1 MKKYLAMLLAC
12 AMIFAFA
19 AGCAKQNPA
28 NSDEPTATNA
38 PTDVEATPVQN
49 TELVTDG
56 NEPKML
62 TFVKKE
68 GTQTVISSILCAL
81 LGIFLGYLILVCINA
96 ENAGKAMA
104 TILKNFGYYTSPEKQ
119 LYYFGSTLVKSVP
132 LIMCGLSVMF
142 AYKAGLFNI
151 GVGGQYCIG
160 ICFSLYAA
168 LVWQLPWYACI
179 IVAALMGALWGALS
193 GLFKAL
199 FNVNEVITSIMMN
212 WIGMNCANL
221 LVLSVKKMLAS
232 DGARSLALD
241 AGNPSAIMPRLGLDK
256 LYVYLNI
263 GIFIAAIIAVIVW
276 FVMSKTTFGYE
287 LRACGLNRDGA
298 IYAGINAKRNIVL
311 SVVIAGAL
319 AGLGGG
325 LCYLAGGVQ
334 YTTEQ
339 TILSMGFDGI
349 SVALLAN
356 SHPIGCIF
364 SAIFISYLK
373 LGGIAMQSQGYA
385 TEATDIVTAVIIYLA
400 AFSLLLRIKLSSVFN
415 GKKKEVA

>member
-1 MKKYLAMLLAC
+1 MKEKLSAFYAKDSTQKVVASLLSILIGLVVGSLVILIVGLTSKSISTKGAWEGIRL
-12 AMIFAFA
+12 IFA
-19 AGCAKQNPA
+19 
-28 NSDEPTATNA
+28 
-38 PTDVEATPVQN
+38 
-49 TELVTDG
+49 
-56 NEPKML
+56 
-62 TFVKKE
+62 
-68 GTQTVISSILCAL
+68 
-81 LGIFLGYLILVCINA
+81 GIFSTGRDASGALSWGFNPTSVGNMLFR
-96 ENAGKAMA
+96 A
-104 TILKNFGYYTSPEKQ
+104 T
-119 LYYFGSTLVKSVP
+119 P
-132 LIMCGLSVMF
+132 LIMTGLSIAV
-142 AYKAGLFNI
+142 AYKTGLFNI
-151 GVGGQYCIG
+151 GAPGQYTIGAMAALFFALVIKAPWYVCVLMSIVGGAI
-160 ICFSLYAA
+160 
-168 LVWQLPWYACI
+168 
-179 IVAALMGALWGALS
+179 WGFFP